1 MTGIFGI
8 LYCLFYIK
16 TKGSNIN
23 TDTVKTVEYLL
34 SYLEPL
40 VNALI
45 AMILALSVIYLAKSI
60 KRSTGKKQKICLLTW
75 HILNLLI
82 LVGTLLFTAI
92 EVYEIF
98 KADTATDNF
107 LRQ

>member
-1 MTGIFGI
+1 MTGIFGT
-8 LYCLFYIK
+8 LYCLFFVK
-16 TKGSNIN
+16 TKGTDIN
-23 TDTVKTVEYLL
+23 TDTVKTIEYLL
-34 SYLEPL
+34 SYLDPL

-45 AMILALSVIYLAKSI
+45 AMILAFSVIYLAKSI